1 MKGEIKYYKNK
12 KIKDDIRIKKNK
24 MIKIR
29 ENWEYD
35 YQIHH

>member
-1 MKGEIKYYKNK
+1 MVDERGKYYKNK

-29 ENWEYD
+29 EN
-35 YQIHH
+35 